1 MKRTTTKTVRRARYE
16 SGVKNA
22 TLLAVAG
29 ALIISAGAPA
39 WVGTLALAMTA
50 AILAHGILS

>member
-1 MKRTTTKTVRRARYE
+1 MRRTTTKTVRKARYE

-39 WVGTLALAMTA
+39 WVGTLALAMTV